1 MVCPHREPEVKMT
14 HSFLDELLKPSDSWR
29 SFLRSI
35 EIVVLVVAAAVLM
48 ASLLYLVA
56 YIAGI
61 PAN

>member
-1 MVCPHREPEVKMT
+1 MT
-14 HSFLDELLKPSDSWR
+14 RSLLYELLKPSDSWR

>member
-1 MVCPHREPEVKMT
+1 MTRSLLYEV
-14 HSFLDELLKPSDSWR
+14 LKPSDSWR
-29 SFLRSI
+29 SFLRSL
-35 EIVVLVVAAAVLM
+35 EIVVLVVAGAVLM